1 MTATPVTTKPFF
13 APEVNIEVDALQL
26 EERTT
31 IVHCTLVE
39 DSFIR
44 IWPTTFLV
52 QQDGV
57 RKPLVQAFGIA
68 AYPEWRLAPAGHRFT
83 LVFEG
88 LDKACPA
95 FTLIEDIPEPGGLL
109 IGPLSRNAS
118 DVYWLEVAE

>member
-1 MTATPVTTKPFF
+1 MTEIPVTTRPRL
-13 APEVNIEVDALQL
+13 APEINIQLDTLQL

-31 IVHCTLVE
+31 IVHCTLLE

-44 IWPTTFLV
+44 IWPTTYLV

-57 RKPLVQAFGIA
+57 RKAMVQAFGIA
-68 AYPEWRLAPAGHRFT
+68 PYPNWGLAPAGHRFT

-88 LDKACPA
+88 LDKGCTE
-95 FTLIEDIPEPGGLL
+95 FTLVEDIPEPGGLMM
-109 IGPLSRNAS
+109 GPLSRNDT

>member
-1 MTATPVTTKPFF
+1 MTETPSTVKPPF
-13 APEVNIEVDALQL
+13 APEVSIHPSLLQL

-44 IWPTTFLV
+44 IWPSTYLV
-52 QQDGV
+52 QQNGV
-57 RKPLVQAFGIA
+57 RKQLVQAFGIA
-68 AYPEWRLAPAGHRFT
+68 AYPEWKFAEAGHRFT

-88 LDKACPA
+88 LERDCPT
-95 FTLIEDIPEPGGLL
+95 FTLVEEIPEPGGLL
-109 IGPLSRNAS
+109 IGPLTRNGS